1 MGITCV
7 ICGKKQSGFI
17 TDYELSKELSK
28 YRICAVCNQNK
39 EKIHSL
45 CEDPEQGYEEIVEY
59 FYSLVTRDGIN
70 PEVVE
75 YLNLYISQY
84 NSKRKEF
91 LKEENERNE
100 AIRLNKLREIEEEEK
115 IDFLMTTGFNLEGYS
130 IIKYNK
136 VICSEIV
143 LGTGFFSE
151 IGAEI
156 ADFFGSESMMFGS
169 KLEQA
174 RKAAI
179 NNLVR
184 LAKRSNANAIIGV
197 AFNYSQFGAK
207 NMVVVVVTG
216 TAVTVE

>member
-28 YRICAVCNQNK
+28 YRICAFCNQNK
-39 EKIHSL
+39 EKLSDL
-45 CEDPEQGYEEIVEY
+45 CEDKEEGYEDVEEY
-59 FYSLVTRDGIN
+59 FKDVITRDEIN

-84 NSKRKEF
+84 NLRRKEF
-91 LKEENERNE
+91 LKKENERNE
-100 AIRLNKLREIEEEEK
+100 TIRLKKMQEMEQDEE

-136 VICSEIV
+136 VISSEIV
-143 LGTGFFSE
+143 LGTGFLSE
-151 IGAEI
+151 IGADI
-156 ADFFGSESMMFGS
+156 ADFFGSESIAFRN
-169 KLEQA
+169 KFEQA

-184 LAKRSNANAIIGV
+184 SAKQSNANAIIGI
-197 AFNYSQFGAK
+197 AFNYSQFGTR
-207 NMVVVVVTG
+207 NMVVVVATG